1 MKEKFYNFV
10 QEMIQEHKDRW
21 TKDDKKE
28 AKKKTQQEIR
38 NKNSAKCPM
47 CQTRI
52 VFAEGREGN
61 VTCKSCGW
69 TMDSNYMMP

>member
-28 AKKKTQQEIR
+28 AKKKTQ
-38 NKNSAKCPM
+38 
-47 CQTRI
+47 
-52 VFAEGREGN
+52 
-61 VTCKSCGW
+61 
-69 TMDSNYMMP
+69 